1 MPDSLQELLDERYG
15 GVAPKTDDTHN
26 AVLASMLQHRSVR
39 AYSQRPIT
47 ESELALM
54 VAAAQSA
61 STSSNLQA
69 WTVVAVRDP
78 EKKKRL
84 SALAGNQRHIEECPL
99 FLIWIADLSRL
110 EAAGER
116 HSLPRGG
123 LDYLELTLVGVID
136 ATLAAQN
143 AAVAAEAQGMGV
155 VYIGGIR
162 NHPEAVAKE
171 LNLPQRAFAVFGMC
185 VGYPDPERPSSIK
198 PRLPLSAVLH
208 HESYDASLNAE
219 PVEDYSARM
228 LDFYGAKG
236 MKTNG
241 DWIRHSLHRVR
252 GAEALQ
258 GRDRIVDALRD
269 MGFENR

>member
-1 MPDSLQELLDERYG
+1 M
-15 GVAPKTDDTHN
+15 
-26 AVLASMLQHRSVR
+26 
-39 AYSQRPIT
+39 
-47 ESELALM
+47 
-54 VAAAQSA
+54 AAAQSA

-69 WTVVAVRDP
+69 WSVIAVRDN
-78 EKKKRL
+78 ERKKRL

-99 FLIWIADLSRL
+99 FLVWIADLSRL
-110 EAAGER
+110 EAAGQR
-116 HSLPRGG
+116 HRLPHEG
-123 LDYLELTLVGVID
+123 LDYLELTLVGIID
-136 ATLAAQN
+136 TTLAAQN

-171 LNLPQRAFAVFGMC
+171 LNLPARSFAAFGMC
-185 VGYPDPERPSSIK
+185 IGYPDPDRPSSVK
-198 PRLPLSAVLH
+198 PRLPLSTVLH
-208 HESYDASLNAE
+208 HERYDISLNEA
-219 PVEDYSARM
+219 PVEDYAARM
-228 LDFYGAKG
+228 LAFYQAKG

-258 GRDRIVDALRD
+258 GRDRLMKALKA